1 MQLLYFPFWRVRR
14 FSHIFPDFPSNSL
27 FLYISFIYVTYTNN
41 SYVSCHSTNQCC
53 ITAYPDW
60 QHMIWQCLSSTV
72 PFVCRQCFGLTATFL
87 FVGHADIPLLSFHML
102 FPPYQLVAQANP
114 YHTSWKHT
122 KKNPNYTAVEHT
134 KQRLPSILSYG
145 TAYCVWDQNGSC
157 VWKCYPMYGWWTH
170 LGNCHPSGV
179 VVVLQCIVNLCGE
192 NIHILSW
199 AVDSYNAWCNTRNL

>member
-60 QHMIWQCLSSTV
+60 QHMIWQCLSLTV

-122 KKNPNYTAVEHT
+122 KKTQTIPQLSTPNSAYPQYWAMEQHT
-134 KQRLPSILSYG
+134 VFG
-145 TAYCVWDQNGSC
+145 TRTVH
-157 VWKCYPMYGWWTH
+157 VF
-170 LGNCHPSGV
+170 GNV
-179 VVVLQCIVNLCGE
+179 IQCMAGE
-192 NIHILSW
+192 RI
-199 AVDSYNAWCNTRNL
+199 